1 MRIRKQRACC
11 AECGREI
18 LTLRGSVSVSGAPVL
33 CRKCFGEQTY
43 KGGNRWMGT
52 SILPESASIEQAA

>member
-1 MRIRKQRACC
+1 MRIRKQRVWC

-18 LTLRGSVSVSGAPVL
+18 LTLRGGVTVSGAPVL

-52 SILPESASIEQAA
+52 ALLPESASVDQVA